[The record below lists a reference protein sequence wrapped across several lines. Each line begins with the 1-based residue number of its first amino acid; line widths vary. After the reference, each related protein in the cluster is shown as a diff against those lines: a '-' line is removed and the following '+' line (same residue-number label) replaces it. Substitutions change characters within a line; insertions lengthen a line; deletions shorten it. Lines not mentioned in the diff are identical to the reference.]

1 VITDVLTSFIYHN
14 NKTNIMKASDLNKK
28 DKKVLEKL
36 LKQTKKILFD
46 LRFMSRNSKLQKN
59 HKIKETKKDVARIL
73 TALNS
78 QK

>member
-1 VITDVLTSFIYHN
+1 
-14 NKTNIMKASDLNKK
+14 MKASDLNKK